1 VKADEM
7 RLGPLLEGVCQYVL
21 VGQYERRILSSE
33 KDAIVA
39 HMRETLASL
48 FSPRVAEQARL
59 IYGSSV
65 NPRNIAEIAAED
77 SIDGVLTGAASLNA
91 ANFTT
96 IVRAFARPG

>member
-1 VKADEM
+1 MTTVHPS
-7 RLGPLLEGVCQYVL
+7 RLRGATYHPPV
-21 VGQYERRILSSE
+21 RRPMAPPPVSYAGE
-33 KDAIVA
+33 IVA

-59 IYGSSV
+59 IYGGSV
-65 NPRNIAEIAAED
+65 NPRNIAKIAAED
-77 SIDGVLTGAASLNA
+77 GIDGVLTGAASLNA